1 LLPLNFTNFG
11 WPVLLTLRTFAF
23 QLNII
28 SLLRKPNSAHAIS
41 TNHSPFNPSWTLRFP
56 TFDKELTMLTEPLVS
71 CMRRNLIKSLLIA
84 PFALTG
90 IGMAQAQVS
99 APATP
104 ARISTAYTGDVV
116 NGKKVVSSLNTDDL
130 EPGKKHLLYFQGV
143 QMSTGQYWY
152 VSVIVAKGAKP
163 GKRIT
168 LTSGVHGDEMSS
180 VHTVQTVM
188 GLLNPAEMSG
198 TVMAVLDIARPA
210 MESMQRRWPSSGRGF
225 ELTDMNREWPGN
237 EKGVGAVSRQA
248 GLVFN
253 RLLKPNTDLAIDFHT
268 GTTGLDVPAFHIGD
282 MRIPDVK
289 TMMMLYPVPAIWDNP
304 VYPGVLHNAYIDAG
318 IPAFTPEVGVARR
331 LELDMIPIF
340 VEGTMNV
347 FKHYGVVPGA
357 IGRTAVD
364 ANVHIG
370 KNAVPVLTTHGG
382 FIELLVKLNA
392 KVTIGQK
399 VAIQRNAFGEV
410 VAEYTSPVN
419 GIVGGLRSDA
429 TSEPGNVL
437 LFILADAAP
446 LSDAAPF
453 SE

>member
-1 LLPLNFTNFG
+1 MGRLN
-11 WPVLLTLRTFAF
+11 A
-23 QLNII
+23 
-28 SLLRKPNSAHAIS
+28 
-41 TNHSPFNPSWTLRFP
+41 
-56 TFDKELTMLTEPLVS
+56 
-71 CMRRNLIKSLLIA
+71 
-84 PFALTG
+84 
-90 IGMAQAQVS
+90 
-99 APATP
+99 
-104 ARISTAYTGDVV
+104 
-116 NGKKVVSSLNTDDL
+116 
-130 EPGKKHLLYFQGV
+130 
-143 QMSTGQYWY
+143 
-152 VSVIVAKGAKP
+152 
-163 GKRIT
+163 
-168 LTSGVHGDEMSS
+168 
-180 VHTVQTVM
+180 
-188 GLLNPAEMSG
+188 AEMSG

-237 EKGVGAVSRQA
+237 ENGVGAVSRQA
-248 GLVFN
+248 ALVFN

-268 GTTGLDVPAFHIGD
+268 GTTGLDVSAFHIGD
-282 MRIPDVK
+282 MRIPEVK

-318 IPAFTPEVGVARR
+318 IPAFTPEVGMARR

-340 VEGTMNV
+340 VEGTLNV
-347 FKHYGVVPGA
+347 FKHYGVVPGK

-364 ANVHIG
+364 ANVYIG
-370 KNAVPVLTTHGG
+370 KSAVPVLTTHGG

-392 KVTIGQK
+392 RVTPGQK

-419 GIVGGLRSDA
+419 GLVGGLRSDA

-446 LSDAAPF
+446 VSGAAPY

>member
-1 LLPLNFTNFG
+1 MARKSNWESGNDGLGRRGFIIASAASVG
-11 WPVLLTLRTFAF
+11 AAATLAVKTA
-23 QLNII
+23 
-28 SLLRKPNSAHAIS
+28 A
-41 TNHSPFNPSWTLRFP
+41 
-56 TFDKELTMLTEPLVS
+56 
-71 CMRRNLIKSLLIA
+71 
-84 PFALTG
+84 
-90 IGMAQAQVS
+90 AQN
-99 APATP
+99 ATP
-104 ARISTAYTGDVV
+104 LAVSTPGTTYTGDVIQGR
-116 NGKKVVSSLNTDDL
+116 NVVSALDVNDL
-130 EPGKKHLLYFQGV
+130 EPGKKHFLYFRGV
-143 QMSTGQYWY
+143 QSPSGQPWH
-152 VSVIVAKGAKP
+152 VSVTVARGARP
-163 GKRIT
+163 GKRGI
-168 LTSGVHGDEMSS
+168 LVSGVHGDEMSS

-188 GLLNPAEMSG
+188 GQLNAAEMSG

-237 EKGVGAVSRQA
+237 EDGPGAVSRQA

-331 LELDMIPIF
+331 LDLDMIPIF

-357 IGRTAVD
+357 IGRTAID
-364 ANVHIG
+364 ANVYIG

-382 FIELLVKLNA
+382 FIELLVKLND
-392 KVTIGQK
+392 KVTPGQK

-419 GIVGGLRSDA
+419 GIVGGLRTDA

-446 LSDAAPF
+446 VSGAAAYP
-453 SE
+453 E

>member
-1 LLPLNFTNFG
+1 MIMLKGSLGSRRRCNFT
-11 WPVLLTLRTFAF
+11 R
-23 QLNII
+23 
-28 SLLRKPNSAHAIS
+28 
-41 TNHSPFNPSWTLRFP
+41 
-56 TFDKELTMLTEPLVS
+56 
-71 CMRRNLIKSLLIA
+71 SLLIA
-84 PFALTG
+84 AFALTVNG
-90 IGMAQAQVS
+90 TAQAQAV
-99 APATP
+99 APATL
-104 ARISTAYTGDVV
+104 AKVSTLYTGDVI
-116 NGKKVVSSLNTDDL
+116 NGKKVVSSLNTSDL

-143 QMSTGQYWY
+143 QMSTGQHWY

-180 VHTVQTVM
+180 VHTVQAVM
-188 GLLNPAEMSG
+188 SQLNPAEMSG

-237 EKGVGAVSRQA
+237 ESGLGAVSRQA

-253 RLLKPNTDLAIDFHT
+253 RLLRPNTDLAIDFHT

-318 IPAFTPEVGVARR
+318 IPAFTPEVGAARR
-331 LELDMIPIF
+331 LDLDMIPIF

-347 FKHYGVVPGA
+347 FKHYGVVPGP

-364 ANVHIG
+364 ANVYIG
-370 KNAVPVLTTHGG
+370 KSAVPVLTTHGG

-392 KVTIGQK
+392 KVTPGQK

-446 LSDAAPF
+446 VPGAAPY

>member
-1 LLPLNFTNFG
+1 MLKEFLIAG
-11 WPVLLTLRTFAF
+11 RRR
-23 QLNII
+23 
-28 SLLRKPNSAHAIS
+28 SL
-41 TNHSPFNPSWTLRFP
+41 
-56 TFDKELTMLTEPLVS
+56 
-71 CMRRNLIKSLLIA
+71 MRSLLITA
-84 PFALTG
+84 IALTG
-90 IGMAQAQVS
+90 VGMAQAEVS

-104 ARISTAYTGDVV
+104 AKIRTVYTGDVI
-116 NGKKVVSSLNTDDL
+116 NGKKVVSSLSTDDL
-130 EPGKKHLLYFQGV
+130 EPGRKHLLYFQGV
-143 QMSTGQYWY
+143 QMSTGQHWY

-188 GLLNPAEMSG
+188 TQLSPADMSG

-210 MESMQRRWPSSGRGF
+210 MESMQRRWPSSGRGL

-237 EKGVGAVSRQA
+237 ENGLGAVSRQA

-253 RLLKPNTDLAIDFHT
+253 RLLKPNSDLAIDFHT
-268 GTTGLDVPAFHIGD
+268 GTTGLDAAAFHIGD

-289 TMMMLYPVPAIWDNP
+289 IMMMLYPVPAIWDNP

-318 IPAFTPEVGVARR
+318 IPCFTPEVGVARR

-347 FKHYGVVPGA
+347 FKHYRVVPGA

-364 ANVHIG
+364 ANVYIG
-370 KNAVPVLTTHGG
+370 KSAIPVLTTHGG
-382 FIELLVKLNA
+382 FVELLVKLNA
-392 KVTIGQK
+392 KVTSGQK

-410 VAEYTSPVN
+410 VAEYASPAN
-419 GIVGGLRSDA
+419 GLVGGLRSDA

-446 LSDAAPF
+446 VSGAASYP
-453 SE
+453 E

>member
-1 LLPLNFTNFG
+1 MLKEFLVGGRRRSLI
-11 WPVLLTLRTFAF
+11 
-23 QLNII
+23 Q
-28 SLLRKPNSAHAIS
+28 SLLVAA
-41 TNHSPFNPSWTLRFP
+41 L
-56 TFDKELTMLTEPLVS
+56 
-71 CMRRNLIKSLLIA
+71 
-84 PFALTG
+84 ALTG
-90 IGMAQAQVS
+90 VGTAQAQVS

-104 ARISTAYTGDVV
+104 AKIRTVYTGDVI
-116 NGKKVVSSLNTDDL
+116 NGKKVVSSLSTDDL
-130 EPGKKHLLYFQGV
+130 EPGRKHLLYFQGV
-143 QMSTGQYWY
+143 QMSTGQHWY

-188 GLLNPAEMSG
+188 TQLNPADMSG

-210 MESMQRRWPSSGRGF
+210 MESMQRRWPSSGRGL

-237 EKGVGAVSRQA
+237 ENGLGAVSRQA

-253 RLLKPNTDLAIDFHT
+253 RLLKPNSDLAIDFHT
-268 GTTGLDVPAFHIGD
+268 GTTGLDAAAFHIGD

-289 TMMMLYPVPAIWDNP
+289 IMMMLYPVPAIWDNP

-318 IPAFTPEVGVARR
+318 IPCFTPEVGVARR

-364 ANVHIG
+364 ANVYIG
-370 KNAVPVLTTHGG
+370 KSAIPVLTTHGG
-382 FIELLVKLNA
+382 FVELLVKLNA
-392 KVTIGQK
+392 TVTSGQK

-410 VAEYTSPVN
+410 VAEYASPAN
-419 GIVGGLRSDA
+419 GLVGGLRSDA

-437 LFILADAAP
+437 MFILADAAP
-446 LSDAAPF
+446 VSGAASYP
-453 SE
+453 E

>member
-1 LLPLNFTNFG
+1 MF
-11 WPVLLTLRTFAF
+11 
-23 QLNII
+23 
-28 SLLRKPNSAHAIS
+28 K
-41 TNHSPFNPSWTLRFP
+41 
-56 TFDKELTMLTEPLVS
+56 EPLVG
-71 CMRRNLIKSLLIA
+71 CMRRNLMKSLLMA

-90 IGMAQAQVS
+90 IGIAQAQVS

-104 ARISTAYTGDVV
+104 AKISTVYTGDVI
-116 NGKKVVSSLNTDDL
+116 NGKKVVSSLNTADL

-143 QMSTGQYWY
+143 QMSTGQHWY

-180 VHTVQTVM
+180 VHTVQKVM
-188 GLLNPAEMSG
+188 SQLNAAEMSG

-210 MESMQRRWPSSGRGF
+210 LESMQRRWPSSGRGF

-237 EKGVGAVSRQA
+237 ENGLGAVSRQA

-253 RLLKPNTDLAIDFHT
+253 RLLKPNSDLAIDFHT
-268 GTTGLDVPAFHIGD
+268 GTTGFDVPAFHLGD
-282 MRIPDVK
+282 MRIPEVK
-289 TMMMLYPVPAIWDNP
+289 TMMMLYPVPVIFDNP
-304 VYPGVLHNAYIDAG
+304 VYPGLLHNAYVDAG
-318 IPAFTPEVGVARR
+318 IPAFTAEVGVARR

-364 ANVHIG
+364 ANVYIG
-370 KNAVPVLTTHGG
+370 KSLVPVLTTHGG

-392 KVTIGQK
+392 KVTPGQK
-399 VAIQRNAFGEV
+399 LAIQRNAFGEV

-419 GIVGGLRSDA
+419 GLVGGMRTDV
-429 TSEPGNVL
+429 TSEPGNPLFFVL
-437 LFILADAAP
+437 TDVAP
-446 LSDAAPF
+446 PPGSAPYA
-453 SE
+453 E

>member
-1 LLPLNFTNFG
+1 LPTIALQ
-11 WPVLLTLRTFAF
+11 PK
-23 QLNII
+23 II
-28 SLLRKPNSAHAIS
+28 PRSRKPNSAQAIA
-41 TNHSPFNPSWTLRFP
+41 TNYSCFNRSFARKFP
-56 TFDKELTMLTEPLVS
+56 TYNKELMMFKESLVS
-71 CMRRNLIKSLLIA
+71 RRRRSLMQSLLIA
-84 PFALTG
+84 AFALTG

-104 ARISTAYTGDVV
+104 AKISTVYTGDVI

-188 GLLNPAEMSG
+188 GQLNAAEMSG

-210 MESMQRRWPSSGRGF
+210 MESMQRRWPSSGRGL
-225 ELTDMNREWPGN
+225 ELIDMNREWPGDEN
-237 EKGVGAVSRQA
+237 GLNAVSRQA

-253 RLLKPNTDLAIDFHT
+253 RLLRPNTDLAIDFHT
-268 GTTGLDVPAFHIGD
+268 GTSGLDVSAFHIGD
-282 MRIPDVK
+282 MGVPEVK
-289 TMMMLYPVPAIWDNP
+289 TMTMLYPVPAIWDTP
-304 VYPGVLHNAYIDAG
+304 AYPGVLHNAYIDAG

-364 ANVHIG
+364 ANVYIG

-392 KVTIGQK
+392 KVTPGQK
-399 VAIQRNAFGEV
+399 LAIQRNAFGEV
-410 VAEYTSPVN
+410 VAEYASPVN
-419 GIVGGLRSDA
+419 GLVGGLRTDA

-446 LSDAAPF
+446 VSGATAYP
-453 SE
+453 E

>member
-1 LLPLNFTNFG
+1 MAGAAQLAHLCAATDNPPPRKRDAARAIATHRSRFKRSRTSEFR
-11 WPVLLTLRTFAF
+11 TL
-23 QLNII
+23 
-28 SLLRKPNSAHAIS
+28 
-41 TNHSPFNPSWTLRFP
+41 
-56 TFDKELTMLTEPLVS
+56 DKELTMLERPLV
-71 CMRRNLIKSLLIA
+71 CRKRRDFLRSLLIA
-84 PFALTG
+84 AMALTA
-90 IGMAQAQVS
+90 IGSAQAQVNVS
-99 APATP
+99 ATP
-104 ARISTAYTGDVV
+104 ARFSTVYTGDVI
-116 NGKKVVSSLNTDDL
+116 NGKRVVSSLNTDDL
-130 EPGKKHLLYFQGV
+130 EPGRKHLLYFQGV
-143 QMSTGQYWY
+143 QMSTGQHWY
-152 VSVIVAKGAKP
+152 VSVIVAKGTKP

-188 GLLNPAEMSG
+188 GQLNAAEMSG

-237 EKGVGAVSRQA
+237 ENGFSAVSRQA

-268 GTTGLDVPAFHIGD
+268 GTTGLDAAAFHIGD

-318 IPAFTPEVGVARR
+318 IPAFTPEVGAARR
-331 LELDMIPIF
+331 LDLDMIPIF

-364 ANVHIG
+364 ANVYIG
-370 KNAVPVLTTHGG
+370 KSAVPVLTTHGG

-392 KVTIGQK
+392 KVTPGQK

-410 VAEYTSPVN
+410 VAEYSSPVN
-419 GIVGGLRSDA
+419 GLIGGLRSDA

-446 LSDAAPF
+446 VSGAAPYL
-453 SE
+453 E